1 MFAPSHIS
9 LHQHRLIFWQPGMFL
24 NRKDDDVTYS
34 SGSLEIKGLRY
45 TGATNSAAEHFQ
57 YGLRSGTILKHLI
70 AVPDE
75 LLMVGFNFE
84 HKDKRWQGCRDFMYY
99 ICFCSHHN
107 DANYELLSTQYHYN
121 LVLRGIILDPEASF
135 YEHVGFVYIKGS
147 APIRRAVEYG
157 VFERYTRI
165 HHVKMP
171 YDQAHVEKFKPS
183 VDTRPWQEVV
193 AAAQGT
199 AVARVQST
207 SISMPSAER

>member
-84 HKDKRWQGCRDFMYY
+84 PKDKRWQGCRDFMYY

-147 APIRRAVEYG
+147 APIRRAVEYCG
-157 VFERYTRI
+157 
-165 HHVKMP
+165 
-171 YDQAHVEKFKPS
+171 DQTIAGRHMSQGGP
-183 VDTRPWQEVV
+183 RPAIFWPVTGHSGFLGPKRPNF
-193 AAAQGT
+193 APTPAPNYH
-199 AVARVQST
+199 
-207 SISMPSAER
+207 IW